1 MVWFVGVC
9 LAAQRHNKGGHER
22 YLGADSLGQG
32 AESVVPS
39 IVGKISS
46 SKAKVWH
53 DSRQAWGQVL
63 EQMRAQDAV
72 KWLVADDL

>member
-46 SKAKVWH
+46 SRPRYGMIVDKHGAKFLN
-53 DSRQAWGQVL
+53 R
-63 EQMRAQDAV
+63 
-72 KWLVADDL
+72 